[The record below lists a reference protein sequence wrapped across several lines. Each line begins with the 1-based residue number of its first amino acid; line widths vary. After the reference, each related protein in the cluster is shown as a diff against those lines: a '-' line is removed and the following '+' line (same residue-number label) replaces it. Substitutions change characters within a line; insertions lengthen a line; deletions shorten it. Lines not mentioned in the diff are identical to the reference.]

1 MTETTVLHEV
11 ADHIATVTLNRPEK
25 LNAYSAQM
33 RIDLS
38 AALRRAEAD
47 DAVRVVILTGA
58 GRSFCAGLDLKE
70 AGTTVTP
77 PSPEEAAARP
87 QFVLAVME
95 KPLIAAVNGHAIGV
109 GFELVMHCDF
119 RVMAE
124 DATLNDMHAKRG
136 LLPDAGG
143 TWLLPRLIGW
153 SRACEVLLLGEPI
166 GAAEAERLGLV
177 NRVVPPAELMPAAR
191 ALAARLAANA
201 PLSLRYTKR
210 LMRQGLQ
217 TEVRPALE
225 EAIRVLW
232 DLRKTHDWQEGL
244 AAYREKRPPAFQ
256 GR

>member
-1 MTETTVLHEV
+1 MPESTVLYEV
-11 ADHIATVTLNRPEK
+11 TDHIATVTLNRPEK
-25 LNAYSAQM
+25 LNAYGAQM

-38 AALRRAEAD
+38 AALRRAETD
-47 DAVRVVILTGA
+47 DDVRVVILTGA

-77 PSPEEAAARP
+77 PTAEEAAARP
-87 QFVLAVME
+87 QFVLAEME

-109 GFELVMHCDF
+109 GFELAMHCDF
-119 RVMAE
+119 RILAD

-143 TWLLPRLIGW
+143 AWLLPRLIGW

-166 GAAEAERLGLV
+166 AAAEAERLGLAT
-177 NRVVPPAELMPAAR
+177 RVVPSAELLPAAR

-210 LMRQGLQ
+210 LLRQGLHS
-217 TEVRPALE
+217 EIRPALE
-225 EAIRVLW
+225 EAIRLLW
-232 DLRKTHDWQEGL
+232 DLRQTHDWQEGL
-244 AAYREKRPPAFQ
+244 AAYREKRPPAFL